1 MTLGISVIHESAPMR
16 LSHFAAISLFFLFYA
31 AILTGYIQE
40 DAFIYFRTASNIAY
54 HGDYSFNLGENYPA
68 ATSTLYAY
76 LIALHMLVFRDFFAL
91 TVQMMNVGA
100 AVLGA
105 ALLASAVPGRGLEHR
120 PFSPFIFWLVAI
132 SPPLV
137 TLATSGMETA
147 LVFLALAAQ
156 IHGLHGR
163 KATLLVFS
171 SFLLPFLRIEATVA
185 PVLVA
190 VLAALSGDRK
200 IVAWTVGSAVAGV
213 LACFLLNFWLI
224 GEAVP
229 QTITAKNAAYQP
241 LHTVSAIL
249 ARMGPTF
256 FEKSYFLG
264 ITTKFIPGAI
274 HILIGIAAVAGSAVL
289 VSRYG
294 RAILRKERDALPA
307 RTTEALVVGLI
318 FAFPMGYIIGGVI
331 FPWYLWP
338 SSVLAYF
345 LFAMVVERAA
355 AKHSFAIPGATALVT
370 ALSLF
375 NLLLLTNYGAQEA
388 GFRADVGR
396 FIAAQADE
404 ADTLFLEPAG
414 YIPYYA
420 GLKTWDTVGLVSPDI
435 LAYLKP
441 GNSRWWIEFIRDKQ
455 PTYVVERSAL
465 HKGALPEGITEDGF
479 TPVDREEWVATYELV
494 RSFVYAEYLHAHR
507 SILTPLHRRGGHS
520 DYYVYRRKKEVVIR
534 ADGITSAI

>member
-1 MTLGISVIHESAPMR
+1 MR
-16 LSHFAAISLFFLFYA
+16 SSHFAAISLFFLFYA

-54 HGDYSFNLGENYPA
+54 HGDYSFNLGHNYPA

-76 LIALHMLVFRDFFAL
+76 LIAAHMLVFGDFFSL
-91 TVQMMNVGA
+91 TLQTMDVGA
-100 AVLGA
+100 AVIGA
-105 ALLASAVPGRGLEHR
+105 VLLAASIPGREAER
-120 PFSPFIFWLVAI
+120 EPFSPFVFWVVAI

-147 LVFLALAAQ
+147 LVFLALATQ
-156 IHGLHGR
+156 VHGLHAR
-163 KATLLVFS
+163 KAPLLVLS

-190 VLAALSGDRK
+190 ILAALSGDRK
-200 IVAWTVGSAVAGV
+200 IAAWTVGSAIAGV
-213 LACFLLNFWLI
+213 MACLLLNFTLV

-249 ARMGPTF
+249 ARMVPTF

-264 ITTKFIPGAI
+264 ISTKFIPAAI
-274 HILIGIAAVAGSAVL
+274 HILIGIGAVTGSAVL

-294 RAILRKERDALPA
+294 RAILRKQRDALPN

-355 AKHSFAIPGATALVT
+355 AKHSFAIPGATAVVT

-388 GFRADVGR
+388 GFRAEVGR
-396 FIAAQADE
+396 VIAAQAE
-404 ADTLFLEPAG
+404 KTDTLFLEPAG

-420 GLKTWDTVGLVSPDI
+420 GLKTWDTVGLVDPDI
-435 LAYLKP
+435 LTYLKP
-441 GNSRWWIEFIRDKQ
+441 GNSRWWIQFIRDKQ
-455 PTYVVERSAL
+455 PTYVVERSPV
-465 HKGALPEGITEDGF
+465 HKGALPEGITEGGF
-479 TPVDREEWVATYELV
+479 TRADREEWAATYELAH
-494 RSFVYAEYLHAHR
+494 RFVYVEYLHANR
-507 SILTPLHRRGGHS
+507 NVLTPLYRLGGHS
-520 DYYVYRRKKEVVIR
+520 DYYVYRRIKGPRSTQAGSPR
-534 ADGITSAI
+534 AI